1 VERQSGNLKTGSDV
15 PVFEYEALSSKGAR
29 SRGIIDAESETMV
42 RQQLRA
48 DGMFPVVV
56 VLSGASRQTSA
67 KAKLGRLFSFERIGK
82 SEITVFTRQLAT
94 LLGAGIPLD
103 AALSSL
109 AEQTKS
115 PALKKQI
122 AQLKQSV
129 STGES
134 LSSGLQ
140 YLQDQERLFSAMY
153 INMVRAGEAS
163 GSLDRV
169 LSRLADYGERFEEV
183 RGRLRAALIYPAF
196 MTLVG
201 AAVLF
206 ILITFVIP
214 DIMQAYAGM
223 EQVLPLPTRLLLSLS
238 SVVQKHW
245 LLLLLGAA
253 GLAAALKMAAAGASG
268 KRLRDLALLRLP
280 VIGAIAR
287 KSVLFR
293 FSSTM
298 ANLLRSGVDIV
309 DSLRISKRVVDN
321 VCIEEVIDEAIE
333 EINSGRPLAAPFS
346 RSDFFPATF
355 VQMIGVGEAS
365 GQLEDMLEIVSRS
378 SERDLESSMMSLTAL
393 IEPVLIVIMGVLV
406 GFIVIAILL
415 PIFEMNQV
423 IG

>member
-1 VERQSGNLKTGSDV
+1 
-15 PVFEYEALSSKGAR
+15 EYEALSSKGAR
-29 SRGIIDAESETMV
+29 SRGIIDAESEAMA
-42 RQQLRA
+42 RQQLRD
-48 DGMFPVVV
+48 DGMYPVSVV
-56 VLSGASRQTSA
+56 PSGASQKKASKANFTS
-67 KAKLGRLFSFERIGK
+67 LFSFERIGK
-82 SEITVFTRQLAT
+82 AEITAFTRQLAT

-103 AALSSL
+103 SALSSL
-109 AEQTKS
+109 VEQTRS

-134 LSSGLQ
+134 LSGGMQHLP
-140 YLQDQERLFSAMY
+140 DQERLFSAMY

-169 LSRLADYGERFEEV
+169 LTRLADYGERFETV

-196 MTLVG
+196 MTMVG

-214 DIMQAYAGM
+214 DIMQAYSGM
-223 EQVLPLPTRLLLSLS
+223 EQALPLPTKLLLSLS
-238 SVVQKHW
+238 SFIQNHW
-245 LLLLLGAA
+245 LLLLLGVV
-253 GLAAALKMAAAGASG
+253 GSIFALKMAAVGASG
-268 KRLRDLALLRLP
+268 RRLHDLMLLRLP
-280 VIGAIAR
+280 VIGRIVR

-298 ANLLRSGVDIV
+298 ESLLRSGVDIV

-321 VCIEEVIDEAIE
+321 VCIEAVIDEAIE
-333 EINSGRPLAAPFS
+333 GINSGRPLAAAFS
-346 RSDFFPATF
+346 RSEYFPATF

-365 GQLEDMLEIVSRS
+365 GQLEGMLEIISRS

-406 GFIVIAILL
+406 GFIVTAILL